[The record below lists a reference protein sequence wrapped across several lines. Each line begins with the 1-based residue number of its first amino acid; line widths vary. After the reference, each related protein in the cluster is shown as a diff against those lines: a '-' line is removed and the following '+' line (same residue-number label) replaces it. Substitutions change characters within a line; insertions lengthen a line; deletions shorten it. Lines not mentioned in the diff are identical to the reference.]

1 MVCCLQTYIFNW
13 YIFNLIFI
21 YLYDVNMCIKSKN
34 WLAAYKLDKI
44 ERVSE
49 FGQQKNIYI

>member
-13 YIFNLIFI
+13 YIINLIFI

-49 FGQQKNIYI
+49 FNVE